1 MNIKKHLVLFYFST
15 ICLAIFCQ
23 PVMSAE
29 SVPSAKFQS
38 ILSTGELKI
47 GVTLFTPWVFKDK
60 NNGFAGFEIDVAKK
74 LAKDMNLKPKFVSY
88 DWNEL
93 IPALMSGKI
102 DIIVTGMAIT
112 PQRALKINFSQPYA
126 TAGINIAT
134 NLSLTKDVKGL
145 DELNQSKIKIGVVSE
160 TVSEDLAGQ
169 IFEKASLV
177 KYKTSKEV
185 EKDLV
190 EGKIHVYLESKPI
203 PQFIALKHPGKI
215 DVPLSRPLLVT
226 KAGFAIQKGDPNF
239 LNFLNSWIIAR
250 ESDTWLISTHD
261 YWFKSLK
268 WRKKFLQ

>member
-1 MNIKKHLVLFYFST
+1 MNIKKLLVLFHLAS
-15 ICLAIFCQ
+15 ICLVIFCQ
-23 PVMSAE
+23 SVMSAE
-29 SVPSAKFQS
+29 SVPSSKFES
-38 ILSTGELKI
+38 ILNTGKLRI
-47 GVTLFTPWVFKDK
+47 GVTLFTPWVFKD
-60 NNGFAGFEIDVAKK
+60 NNGNLAGFEIDVAKK
-74 LAKDMNLKPKFVSY
+74 LAKDMNLKPKFVPY
-88 DWNEL
+88 DWNKL
-93 IPALMSGKI
+93 IPALMGGEI
-102 DIIVTGMAIT
+102 DIIVAGMAIT

-134 NLSLTKDVKGL
+134 NLSLTKDVEGL

-169 IFEKASLV
+169 LFEKASLV

-190 EGKIHVYLESKPI
+190 EGKIHVYMESKPI
-203 PQFIALKHPGKI
+203 PQFIALKHPDKI

-226 KAGFAIQKGDPNF
+226 KAGFAIQKGDSDF